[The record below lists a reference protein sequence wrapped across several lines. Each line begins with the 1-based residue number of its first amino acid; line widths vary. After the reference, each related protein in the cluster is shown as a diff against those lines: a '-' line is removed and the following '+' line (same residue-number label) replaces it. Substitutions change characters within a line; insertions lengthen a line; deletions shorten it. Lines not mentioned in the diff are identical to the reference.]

1 MMDYDIDNLNKE
13 VEEFQNRVTQF
24 SKLIDK
30 MDAVKDDFDE
40 IKKEI
45 IKINQQKQNL
55 NDLELKINQKY
66 EEITNNQAA
75 SIDGMNEDIKNTINH
90 KCKDIIDKAN
100 SKIEVLEESLTVNFS
115 DVKVVL
121 DTINHNLNDMN
132 NELEINRKSNKQLF
146 IFNITLMLLLAFLIV
161 IQFIL

>member
-66 EEITNNQAA
+66 EEIKNNQAA

-90 KCKDIIDKAN
+90 KCKDIIDKVN
-100 SKIEVLEESLTVNFS
+100 SKIEVLEESLTVNLS

-121 DTINHNLNDMN
+121 DTINRNLNDIN

-146 IFNITLMLLLAFLIV
+146 LFNITLMLLLAFLIG